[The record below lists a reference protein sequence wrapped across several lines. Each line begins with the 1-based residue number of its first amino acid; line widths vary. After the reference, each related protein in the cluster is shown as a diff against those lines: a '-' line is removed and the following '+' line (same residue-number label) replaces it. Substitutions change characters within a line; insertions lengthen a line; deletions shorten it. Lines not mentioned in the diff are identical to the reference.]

1 MFCMLICLCSTSV
14 AASGLFLSSP
24 NRSPPSALRLLA
36 PSPFADAS
44 LAENAKPGRNA
55 SRRQLVQRP
64 RLFWER
70 NSTRRQLS
78 QIGGGCAA
86 GLGSVSLV
94 NQASYSPCIAGR
106 SFGCRFDLFGRLAV
120 WVKSC
125 RGSFRCADRN
135 TTTLVQCGYPP
146 GRASYI
152 CPCSEGVIYTQGFSK
167 LLHAGLAKTTRPH
180 RTVPERP
187 GNGSCQVTLVKQASN
202 AKCIQGRSYGCEIA
216 HDGQAMIW
224 VHNCRGKF
232 RCAGRKKNVDCG
244 TWDKPEGS
252 TCACD
257 PVEQLDVTRARFA
270 DFYPWLEEEVEQENA
285 SRFCFGNMDWQGNC
299 NALPNAPGAPRDDQ
313 LSAFPC

>member
-1 MFCMLICLCSTSV
+1 M
-14 AASGLFLSSP
+14 SSP

-94 NQASYSPCIAGR
+94 NQASYSPCN
-106 SFGCRFDLFGRLAV
+106 D
-120 WVKSC
+120 
-125 RGSFRCADRN
+125 
-135 TTTLVQCGYPP
+135 
-146 GRASYI
+146 
-152 CPCSEGVIYTQGFSK
+152 
-167 LLHAGLAKTTRPH
+167 
-180 RTVPERP
+180 
-187 GNGSCQVTLVKQASN
+187 SCQVTLVKQASN

-216 HDGQAMIW
+216 HDGQPMIW

-257 PVEQLDVTRARFA
+257 EQLDVTRARFA

-313 LSAFPC
+313 PSAFPC